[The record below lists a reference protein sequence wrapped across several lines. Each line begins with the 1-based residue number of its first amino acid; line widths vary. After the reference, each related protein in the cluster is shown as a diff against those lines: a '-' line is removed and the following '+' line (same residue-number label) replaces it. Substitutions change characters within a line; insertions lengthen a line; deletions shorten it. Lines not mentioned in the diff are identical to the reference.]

1 MKRFTPVLI
10 ACLLVLITVPALAES
25 PSVEDILARYAEARG
40 GSELA
45 EAKTLKLTGSFNF
58 NGIDSSY
65 TVYRQRP
72 DRFRVEI
79 ETSRGTVITAFDG
92 ENAWSRGPDRS
103 GEIQTREMEG
113 DDRQRFLD
121 ENVDFDGPLIDSA
134 KKGHRVELIGE
145 TDVDGEAVYHLKVIL
160 ESGNVQQWYLS
171 TDSGLPVH
179 KITPAVH
186 RRAGPYDRI
195 WYLMEY
201 ETASGIALPFY
212 VEREDRQHVRA
223 YTLEKVEV
231 DVEIDPALFEMPG
244 APAGGS

>member
-1 MKRFTPVLI
+1 MKRHAMFWVVCLLLI
-10 ACLLVLITVPALAES
+10 AAVSAFAEG
-25 PSVEDILARYAEARG
+25 PSVENILARYAEARG
-40 GSELA
+40 GA

-58 NGIDSSY
+58 NGIDSPY

-72 DRFRVEI
+72 DRFRIEI
-79 ETSRGTVITAFDG
+79 ETSRGTVTTAFDG
-92 ENAWSRGPDRS
+92 ETAWSRSPDRS

-134 KKGHRVELIGE
+134 KKGHQVELVGE
-145 TDVDGEAVYHLKVIL
+145 TDVDGEAAYHLKL
-160 ESGNVQQWYLS
+160 TLASGNVQQWYLS
-171 TDSGLPVH
+171 TDSYLPVH
-179 KITPAVH
+179 KITPAAH

-201 ETASGIALPFY
+201 ETSAGITLPSY

-231 DVEIDPALFEMPG
+231 GVELDSALFAMPA
-244 APAGGS
+244 APADGS